1 MALTLD
7 QAIPPGQRVLID
19 TSVALAY
26 LTGTESTSPAATRL
40 FDDFLA
46 SGRDVGVMSMIT
58 VGEILVRPFRA
69 GPAAVAV
76 AEAFLQ
82 QFAELDLV
90 EMDYAIAR
98 EAARIRASTDLR
110 MPDALILSSATTALR
125 PPLHERPVAR
135 SGRDEAGC
143 RGVPAL
149 GGRRRL
155 GTAGPRVR
163 PSPAP

>member
-7 QAIPPGQRVLID
+7 QAIAPGQRVLID

-46 SGRDVGVMSMIT
+46 SGRDVGAMSMIT

-69 GPAAVAV
+69 GPAGVAV

-82 QFAELDLV
+82 QFAELDFV
-90 EMDYAIAR
+90 EIDYAIAR
-98 EAARIRASTDLR
+98 EAARIRATTDLR
-110 MPDALILSSATTALR
+110 MPDALVLSSAT
-125 PPLHERPVAR
+125 VASCDVLCTNDQSLAAAATR
-135 SGRDEAGC
+135 VGVGVCLLSEVAAG
-143 RGVPAL
+143 
-149 GGRRRL
+149 
-155 GTAGPRVR
+155 
-163 PSPAP
+163 